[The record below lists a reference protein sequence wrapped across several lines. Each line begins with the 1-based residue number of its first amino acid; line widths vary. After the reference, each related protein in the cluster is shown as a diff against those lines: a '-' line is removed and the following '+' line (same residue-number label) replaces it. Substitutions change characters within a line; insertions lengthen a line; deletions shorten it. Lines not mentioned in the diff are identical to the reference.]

1 MDGKGV
7 NTMTDTLKRDIN
19 HFFEVYESRTA
30 EWIKLLP
37 APARAG
43 ALEEIEL
50 LHISILNR
58 LSEEFTP

>member
-1 MDGKGV
+1 
-7 NTMTDTLKRDIN
+7 MTDTLKRDIN